1 MILARTLR
9 TGAIALTVLML
20 AASARASGGGGGGDE
35 EEANLHKSSEYK
47 QGVQAIKAKDF
58 GAGIEWMTK
67 AIAAD
72 PKDADAYNYLG
83 FSQRKLGRI
92 DEALQSYTHALEL
105 DPDHRGAHEYLGEAY
120 LEMNQL
126 AEAQKHLAVLDKLCW
141 LPCEQFSDLKKA
153 IETYEKT
160 HQG

>member
-1 MILARTLR
+1 MIFARTLR
-9 TGAIALTVLML
+9 SGAFALTVMML
-20 AASARASGGGGGGDE
+20 AASAWASGGGGGDGDE
-35 EEANLHKSSEYK
+35 SGPPKSPEYK

-58 GAGIEWMTK
+58 AAGIEWMTK
-67 AIAAD
+67 VIAVN
-72 PKDADAYNYLG
+72 PKDADAFNYLG
-83 FSQRKLGRI
+83 FSQRKLGRL

-126 AEAQKHLAVLDKLCW
+126 AEAKKHLAVLDKLCW